1 MEVLE
6 RDWLGN
12 PVRDWVLAVVLGLIV
27 SAALRAVLH
36 VLVRRLSKFASG
48 TENFWDDVAAAVLR
62 ATRMWFLAIVA
73 VLVGALVLAL
83 PPDLEVTVR
92 RIAAVGLI
100 VQGGVWAAA
109 GLTAWL
115 TKYRE
120 VRMKDDP
127 AAATTV
133 GAIGFV
139 GKIVVWSLVLL
150 LGLQN
155 LGVNVTALVAG
166 LGVGG
171 IAVALA
177 AQSILGDL
185 FASIS
190 IVLDK
195 PFVLGDFVVLDSYSG
210 TVEHV
215 GLKTTR
221 IRSITGEQIVFSNA
235 DLLESRLR
243 NFGRLKER
251 RIVFAVGVTYG
262 TTREKLERIPQILRD
277 AVESVDRTRFDRAH
291 FKSFGGSSLDFEI
304 AYFVSAP
311 EYNIYMDAQ
320 QAINLFIFRSFQEEG
335 IEFAYPTQT
344 LYVIRPEEP
353 SGVDETHRR
362 ADDEEV
368 IDPSRRG

>member
-243 NFGRLKER
+243 NFGRL
-251 RIVFAVGVTYG
+251 
-262 TTREKLERIPQILRD
+262 
-277 AVESVDRTRFDRAH
+277 
-291 FKSFGGSSLDFEI
+291 
-304 AYFVSAP
+304 
-311 EYNIYMDAQ
+311 
-320 QAINLFIFRSFQEEG
+320 
-335 IEFAYPTQT
+335 
-344 LYVIRPEEP
+344 
-353 SGVDETHRR
+353 
-362 ADDEEV
+362 
-368 IDPSRRG
+368 